1 MTFRAVTQ
9 RAGLCAARR
18 TALLLVS
25 VLVISGCGKSD
36 QLFAIRAVAA
46 GVSQADPFFKED
58 GTLGKDA
65 GGTPRARPIGGVQA
79 SNSPGLYGGTPV
91 GEPGGDDGDG
101 GQGGGRGTG
110 GRGGSPG
117 TGRPG
122 GGGGTTGPGGSATPG
137 PDFGGS
143 ARPGTCVVGK
153 LKKFLTDPKNSARA
167 REWARVL
174 NIRPDGISG
183 YIDRLT
189 PVVLRHDTLVTN
201 HAYKHG
207 RAVPFDALLQAGI
220 AVLVD
225 RRGLPAVKCSCG
237 NPLRPSAANLEK
249 SSVGFKDGNRK
260 WSGYRQ
266 DRIVVVEPPPG
277 KAPIGRLRL
286 VDVENPDRGISRPL
300 GTEGEADTS
309 FDPHARTTVPRVT
322 GLTFAEA
329 SGRLTKAGLALAYGG
344 GTPPP
349 DDARVTSSRPDEGG
363 SLEWGTP
370 VTLFVSDPGADG
382 GSDTPPDTGGLTPAP
397 DGSSTGPGDTGTDP
411 ATGETGTG
419 ATSGQPTGTTP
430 GETGTG
436 ETTAGQTGTGPAS
449 GRPGTGATPGETTAG
464 ATGTGAATGETGTG
478 ATLGETGTDET
489 TAGQTGTGATPGETG
504 TGTTTGETGTG
515 PSTTGAAT
523 GAGATGETT
532 TGATSAG
539 RTGTGDTPGGTTA
552 GAAAGGTDTGRN
564 TAGGATSGSAAGET
578 TTGDTGSGRTTTGA
592 VTGGTTTGALAG
604 TTTGA
609 TTGRTAA
616 GASGDTSTGAGDTA
630 TGDSGSAVSGGTGG
644 SGGPSSPA
652 AGTT

>member
-370 VTLFVSDPGADG
+370 VTLFLSDPGGDG

-436 ETTAGQTGTGPAS
+436 GTTAGQTGTGPAS
-449 GRPGTGATPGETTAG
+449 GRPGTGDTP
-464 ATGTGAATGETGTG
+464 
-478 ATLGETGTDET
+478 
-489 TAGQTGTGATPGETG
+489 
-504 TGTTTGETGTG
+504 GETGTG

-539 RTGTGDTPGGTTA
+539 RTGTGDTAGGTTA
-552 GAAAGGTDTGRN
+552 GAA
-564 TAGGATSGSAAGET
+564 AGGATSGSAAGET